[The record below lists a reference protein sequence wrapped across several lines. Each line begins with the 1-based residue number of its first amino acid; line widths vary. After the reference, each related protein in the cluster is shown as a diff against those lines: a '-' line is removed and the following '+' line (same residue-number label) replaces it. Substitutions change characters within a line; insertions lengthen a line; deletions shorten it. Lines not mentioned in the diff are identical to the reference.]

1 MTTILAFDV
10 PPTSTDFNGGP
21 AVFGNDFAAAA
32 PGFVT
37 GVWYF
42 HESANEPASVTA
54 LVHRQSNQQ
63 LIASKSVPTVGNP
76 PDFDDALTDDAYNLI
91 TFDSPVPYPT
101 GGELLTVSVYWPS
114 GGFSFSTGVGLRES
128 EGLSINVGAIGRF
141 KNDAV
146 TEGDYPTQTFAGLA
160 CPVGVE
166 FEYSGTPVPTVGSW
180 EQLLSITREAAEIRR
195 LARVTPPQACPNDG
209 EPLQRIGSIL
219 HCPFDG
225 WQWPRDGE
233 GIK

>member
-32 PGFVT
+32 PGSVT

-42 HESANEPASVTA
+42 HESDNEPSSVTA

-63 LIASKSVPTVGNP
+63 LLSSKATPTAGM
-76 PDFDDALTDDAYNLI
+76 TDNAYNLI
-91 TFDSPVPYPT
+91 TLDTPVLYST
-101 GGELLTVSVYWPS
+101 GGEILTASVYWPS

-128 EGLSINVGAIGRF
+128 EGLSINIGGIGRF

-146 TEGDYPTQTFAGLA
+146 TEGDYPSLTFAGLA
-160 CPVGVE
+160 SPVGVE
-166 FEYSGTPVPTVGSW
+166 FVYSGTPAPVIGSW
-180 EQLLSITREAAEIRR
+180 EQLLSITREAAEYRR

-225 WQWPRDGE
+225 WQWPRDGD